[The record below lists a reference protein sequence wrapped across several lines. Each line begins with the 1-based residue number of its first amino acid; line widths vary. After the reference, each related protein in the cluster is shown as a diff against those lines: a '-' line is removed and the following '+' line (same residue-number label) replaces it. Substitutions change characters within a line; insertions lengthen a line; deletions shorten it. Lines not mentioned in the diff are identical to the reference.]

1 VSGICGWLGA
11 TDADPRAVLD
21 DMRRRMTWTG
31 AAVDCVEIGDG
42 FGLAAT
48 GSAETIG
55 TLALGPLR
63 IAFHGHGLWR
73 NGSARVLPPTEICA
87 HIATAYIERGPDA
100 LTALAGDFAL
110 ALLDLD
116 KRQALLAIDRMGV
129 RNLVYRVEHET
140 VIFAANLDALAAH
153 PLVAH
158 RIDPQALYNYV
169 YFHMV
174 PGPGTIFDESRR
186 LLAGHYALLREGKA
200 DVTRYWQMRFDEST
214 AFDERELEDRFRSTL
229 RAGVE
234 ARAVANA
241 CGTFL
246 SGGTD
251 SSTVTG
257 MLSEV
262 TGVPV
267 GTYSIGFD
275 ASGYDEMDYARIA
288 AKHFRTE
295 HHEYYVTPADVMTAI
310 PLLAAEY
317 DQPFGNASAVPT
329 YYCAKLARE
338 TGVARMLAGDG
349 GDELFGGNERYARQY
364 HLSLYERL
372 PGWLRTGMIEPLVHT
387 PAAER
392 LSVLRKGKSYIE
404 QASLPMPARYESYN
418 LLERLGPGN
427 IFDAEFLATV
437 DRTQPLSLLA
447 HAYDE
452 AHASSLINRL
462 LALDLRFTLAD
473 NDQGYAHVRSRRR
486 GCRVP
491 AARRSRRR
499 VFRRVAS
506 ADEAAWRAPALLLQA
521 GAARLPAAR
530 DARQT
535 QAWLR
540 PARGTVDC
548 NLCAVTQLVPRRGG
562 EPWRAADLR
571 SQVSRRPR
579 HHADRGASRLL
590 RHDGVDPAH
599 ARAVVPA
606 ATLAR
611 DAEDTSRRRPHIQ
624 PRDATIEIASALKAA
639 IACPC

>member
-317 DQPFGNASAVPT
+317 DQPFGNASD
-329 YYCAKLARE
+329 LLLRQAR
-338 TGVARMLAGDG
+338 TRNRGGPHAG
-349 GDELFGGNERYARQY
+349 
-364 HLSLYERL
+364 
-372 PGWLRTGMIEPLVHT
+372 
-387 PAAER
+387 
-392 LSVLRKGKSYIE
+392 
-404 QASLPMPARYESYN
+404 
-418 LLERLGPGN
+418 
-427 IFDAEFLATV
+427 
-437 DRTQPLSLLA
+437 
-447 HAYDE
+447 
-452 AHASSLINRL
+452 
-462 LALDLRFTLAD
+462 
-473 NDQGYAHVRSRRR
+473 RRR
-486 GCRVP
+486 
-491 AARRSRRR
+491 RRR
-499 VFRRVAS
+499 VVRRQRTLRPAVSPFAL
-506 ADEAAWRAPALLLQA
+506 RAPA
-521 GAARLPAAR
+521 RLAPHRHDRAPRAHPSGGKTFRSAQRQVIHRTGEPA
-530 DARQT
+530 DART
-535 QAWLR
+535 LR
-540 PARGTVDC
+540 VLQPS
-548 NLCAVTQLVPRRGG
+548 
-562 EPWRAADLR
+562 RAP
-571 SQVSRRPR
+571 RPR
-579 HHADRGASRLL
+579 
-590 RHDGVDPAH
+590 
-599 ARAVVPA
+599 
-606 ATLAR
+606 
-611 DAEDTSRRRPHIQ
+611 
-624 PRDATIEIASALKAA
+624 
-639 IACPC
+639 

>member
-473 NDQGYAHVRSRRR
+473 NDLPKVTRMCDRAGVDVAFPLLDDRVVAFSAGLPPQMKLRGARLRYFFKRALRDFLPRETLAKHKHGFGLPAGPWIATYAPLRNL
-486 GCRVP
+486 CRD
-491 AARRSRRR
+491 A
-499 VFRRVAS
+499 VAS
-506 ADEAAWRAPALLLQA
+506 LGERRIFDRKFLDDLVTTRIEEHPGYYGTMVWILLMLELWFQ
-521 GAARLPAAR
+521 
-530 DARQT
+530 Q
-535 QAWLR
+535 
-540 PARGTVDC
+540 
-548 NLCAVTQLVPRRGG
+548 RR
-562 EPWRAADLR
+562 
-571 SQVSRRPR
+571 
-579 HHADRGASRLL
+579 
-590 RHDGVDPAH
+590 
-599 ARAVVPA
+599 
-606 ATLAR
+606 
-611 DAEDTSRRRPHIQ
+611 
-624 PRDATIEIASALKAA
+624 
-639 IACPC
+639 

>member
-1 VSGICGWLGA
+1 MSGICGWLGA

-473 NDQGYAHVRSRRR
+473 NDLPKVTRMCDRAGVDVAFPLLDDRVVAFSAGLPPQMKLRGARLRYFFKRALRDFLPRETLAKHKHGFGLPAGPWIATYAPLRNL
-486 GCRVP
+486 CRD
-491 AARRSRRR
+491 A
-499 VFRRVAS
+499 VAS
-506 ADEAAWRAPALLLQA
+506 LGERRIFDRKFLDDLVTTRIEEHPGYYGTMVWILLMLELWFQ
-521 GAARLPAAR
+521 
-530 DARQT
+530 Q
-535 QAWLR
+535 
-540 PARGTVDC
+540 
-548 NLCAVTQLVPRRGG
+548 RR
-562 EPWRAADLR
+562 
-571 SQVSRRPR
+571 
-579 HHADRGASRLL
+579 
-590 RHDGVDPAH
+590 
-599 ARAVVPA
+599 
-606 ATLAR
+606 
-611 DAEDTSRRRPHIQ
+611 
-624 PRDATIEIASALKAA
+624 
-639 IACPC
+639 

>member
-1 VSGICGWLGA
+1 
-11 TDADPRAVLD
+11 
-21 DMRRRMTWTG
+21 MTWTG

-473 NDQGYAHVRSRRR
+473 NDLPKVTRMCDRAGVDVAFPLLDDRVVAFSAGLPPQMKLRGARLRYFFKRALRDFLPRETLAKHKHGFGLPAGPWIATYAPLRNL
-486 GCRVP
+486 CRD
-491 AARRSRRR
+491 A
-499 VFRRVAS
+499 VAS
-506 ADEAAWRAPALLLQA
+506 LGERRIFDRKFLDDLVTTRIEEHPGYYGTMVWILLMLELWFQ
-521 GAARLPAAR
+521 
-530 DARQT
+530 Q
-535 QAWLR
+535 
-540 PARGTVDC
+540 
-548 NLCAVTQLVPRRGG
+548 RR
-562 EPWRAADLR
+562 
-571 SQVSRRPR
+571 
-579 HHADRGASRLL
+579 
-590 RHDGVDPAH
+590 
-599 ARAVVPA
+599 
-606 ATLAR
+606 
-611 DAEDTSRRRPHIQ
+611 
-624 PRDATIEIASALKAA
+624 
-639 IACPC
+639 

>member
-1 VSGICGWLGA
+1 
-11 TDADPRAVLD
+11 
-21 DMRRRMTWTG
+21 
-31 AAVDCVEIGDG
+31 
-42 FGLAAT
+42 
-48 GSAETIG
+48 
-55 TLALGPLR
+55 
-63 IAFHGHGLWR
+63 
-73 NGSARVLPPTEICA
+73 
-87 HIATAYIERGPDA
+87 
-100 LTALAGDFAL
+100 
-110 ALLDLD
+110 
-116 KRQALLAIDRMGV
+116 
-129 RNLVYRVEHET
+129 

-473 NDQGYAHVRSRRR
+473 NDLPKVTRMCDRAGVDVAFPLLDDRVVAFSAGLPPQMKLRGARLRYFFKRALRDFLPRETLAKHKHGFGLPAGPWIATYAPLRNL
-486 GCRVP
+486 CRD
-491 AARRSRRR
+491 A
-499 VFRRVAS
+499 VAS
-506 ADEAAWRAPALLLQA
+506 LGERRIFDRKFLDDLVTTRIEEHPGYYGTMVWILLMLELWFQ
-521 GAARLPAAR
+521 
-530 DARQT
+530 Q
-535 QAWLR
+535 
-540 PARGTVDC
+540 
-548 NLCAVTQLVPRRGG
+548 RR
-562 EPWRAADLR
+562 
-571 SQVSRRPR
+571 
-579 HHADRGASRLL
+579 
-590 RHDGVDPAH
+590 
-599 ARAVVPA
+599 
-606 ATLAR
+606 
-611 DAEDTSRRRPHIQ
+611 
-624 PRDATIEIASALKAA
+624 
-639 IACPC
+639 